1 LFFRNNSQNNHEES
15 FKIPDQRFRP
25 LLGSNE
31 TARKTSPL
39 FQEPLDKL
47 SNIKNKINIGDNSK
61 FNQNIPAPP
70 LSNNTSRRSLDLG
83 IAGDRDSK
91 LNYP

>member
-1 LFFRNNSQNNHEES
+1 MLFRNNSQNNPEES

-25 LLGSNE
+25 LSASNE
-31 TARKTSPL
+31 TAKKTSSF

-47 SNIKNKINIGDNSK
+47 SNIKNKLNIGHNSR

-70 LSNNTSRRSLDLG
+70 LSNNTVRGSLDLG
-83 IAGDRDSK
+83 KDDYFG
-91 LNYP
+91 